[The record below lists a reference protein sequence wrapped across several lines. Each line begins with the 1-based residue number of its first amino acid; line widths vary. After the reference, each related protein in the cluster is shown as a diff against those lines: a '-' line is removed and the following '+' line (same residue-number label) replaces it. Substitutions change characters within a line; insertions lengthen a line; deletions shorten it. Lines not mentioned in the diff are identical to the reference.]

1 MLNLFNF
8 VSLLKN
14 IFVLD
19 FFKESFLR
27 ALSRHLKIISKNDDY
42 LPWKIPELNFKIS
55 PPLVCGLFH
64 LYFSLLETAIHLRFS
79 ELQYKL

>member
-27 ALSRHLKIISKNDDY
+27 VLSRHLKIISKNDGY
-42 LPWKIPELNFKIS
+42 LPWKIPEFLNFAS
-55 PPLVCGLFH
+55 FSVRPLTSILFVARNCYT
-64 LYFSLLETAIHLRFS
+64 LTIFSTTI
-79 ELQYKL
+79 

>member
-1 MLNLFNF
+1 MEIIRILNLFNF

-42 LPWKIPELNFKIS
+42 LPWKIPELNF
-55 PPLVCGLFH
+55 
-64 LYFSLLETAIHLRFS
+64 
-79 ELQYKL
+79 